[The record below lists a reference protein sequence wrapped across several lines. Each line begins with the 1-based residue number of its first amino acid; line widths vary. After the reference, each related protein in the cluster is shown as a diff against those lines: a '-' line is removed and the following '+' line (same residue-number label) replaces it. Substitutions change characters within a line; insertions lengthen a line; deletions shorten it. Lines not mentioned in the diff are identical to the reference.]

1 MIQLYYKTVSKGGK
15 PTYHAL
21 TPDSSGAEAV
31 EITNRQAI
39 TVSVSLIYPVVMN
52 LLDKMPEH
60 KRAAREIRNMLKDM
74 LNLLKGTG
82 EEIDDELAE
91 HMFSAWNLSMVIG
104 QLTDYERAEA

>member
-21 TPDSSGAEAV
+21 TPDLSGAESY
-31 EITNRQAI
+31 ELTNRQAI

-60 KRAAREIRNMLKDM
+60 KRSVREINKM
-74 LNLLKGTG
+74 LNDMVKLLKGAG
-82 EEIDDELAE
+82 DEIDDELAE
-91 HMFSAWNLSMVIG
+91 HMFAAWNMAMVIG
-104 QLTDYERAEA
+104 QLTDYERVGA

>member
-1 MIQLYYKTVSKGGK
+1 MIQLYYKTVSNGGR

-21 TPDSSGAEAV
+21 TPDPSGAESY

-39 TVSVSLIYPVVMN
+39 TVSVSLIYPVVMG

-74 LNLLKGTG
+74 LTILKGTG

-91 HMFSAWNLSMVIG
+91 HMFVSWNLAMMIG
-104 QLTDYERAEA
+104 QITDYERVRA

>member
-1 MIQLYYKTVSKGGK
+1 MIQLYYKTASKGGK

-21 TPDSSGAEAV
+21 TPDASGAESV

-60 KRAAREIRNMLKDM
+60 KRAAREIRKMMTDM
-74 LNLLKGTG
+74 LSLLKGTG
-82 EEIDDELAE
+82 EDIDDELAE
-91 HMFSAWNLSMVIG
+91 HLFAAWNLAMTIG
-104 QLTDYERAEA
+104 QLTEYERAA

>member
-21 TPDSSGAEAV
+21 TPDSSGAESY
-31 EITNRQAI
+31 ELTNRQAI

-52 LLDKMPEH
+52 LLDQMPQH
-60 KRAAREIRNMLKDM
+60 KRAAREIRNMLKEM

-82 EEIDDELAE
+82 EEIDEELAE
-91 HMFSAWNLSMVIG
+91 HMFAAWNLAMMIG
-104 QLTDYERAEA
+104 QLTDYERVSA

>member
-1 MIQLYYKTVSKGGK
+1 MIQLYYKTVSNGGR

-21 TPDSSGAEAV
+21 TPDPSGAESY
-31 EITNRQAI
+31 ELTNRQAI

-60 KRAAREIRNMLKDM
+60 KKAAREIRKMLLDM
-74 LNLLKGTG
+74 LNLLRGTG

-91 HMFSAWNLSMVIG
+91 HMFAAWNMAMVIG
-104 QLTDYERAEA
+104 QLTDYERAGA